1 MTLTIH
7 GTGRLTADPE
17 IRFSQAGK
25 AIANCRIASNERR
38 YNRDTNQWED
48 GDSTFIDVSLFGA
61 KAEAVGE
68 QLRKGQLVAV
78 LGKLK
83 SRQYDNRDGQ
93 KVTAYEIVADE
104 IAPIVMAA
112 SSGGSSPRP
121 AQQQGDPWA
130 AQQPAIDTWAAQ
142 DQGKQAAQYDRPPF

>member
-38 YNRDTNQWED
+38 FNRDTNQWED

-83 SRQYDNRDGQ
+83 SRQYENRDGQ

-112 SSGGSSPRP
+112 SSGGSSAPRP
-121 AQQQGDPWA
+121 AQRQGDPWA
-130 AQQPAIDTWAAQ
+130 VQGQQQ
-142 DQGKQAAQYDRPPF
+142 QGMPWQQQEAPF